1 MGDPYP
7 TEVRMRLLAW
17 YDANRRDLPWRRT
30 RDPYRILVAEYLLQ
44 RTRIKSGT
52 PYYERFLKRF
62 PTVQDLAA
70 APLDDVL
77 AVWEGLGFYGRAR
90 NLHAAAR
97 AIVEDHRGL
106 IPPSHDALAS
116 LPGSGPYTAGAVA
129 SIAFGI
135 PVPAVDGN
143 VTRVIARVFR
153 IREDVTTGTVRR
165 RIAEIAARLVPS
177 DRPGTF
183 NQAMMELGA
192 TICTPLG
199 PACPKCPL
207 ERFCLARAAGE
218 EQDLP
223 VSSRPRSAPVAPVV
237 FGLVT
242 ADDRVLVVR
251 RPRGQL
257 LGGLWALPG
266 GERSGR
272 SEKADLKGSIRFQT
286 GVEVRVGPR
295 WARVDR
301 TFSHRKWSGS
311 VYRCSPIRRPNE
323 TESVRRIPRD
333 SFAWK
338 GFGFGATNRTS
349 GATPH
354 SCAARFRMPPESN
367 GRPLRACSVQR
378 RRSRRR
384 SIASVRHLS
393 TPRRAGPTSGK
404 RVSPQTQ
411 PSCSRTT
418 RISPRRRSRP

>member
-1 MGDPYP
+1 MGEPSPDD
-7 TEVRMRLLAW
+7 VRARLLPW

-116 LPGSGPYTAGAVA
+116 LPGIGPYTAGAVA

-192 TICTPLG
+192 TICTPLA

-207 ERFCLARAAGE
+207 ERLCLARAAGE

-223 VSSRPRSAPVAPVV
+223 VSSRPRSAPVVPVV

-311 VYRCSPIRRPNE
+311 IYRCSPIRRPQE
-323 TESVRRIPRD
+323 TDSVRWIPREEVMRLPLVPFHRD
-333 SFAWK
+333 AIKALAGIESF
-338 GFGFGATNRTS
+338 
-349 GATPH
+349 
-354 SCAARFRMPPESN
+354 ES
-367 GRPLRACSVQR
+367 
-378 RRSRRR
+378 
-384 SIASVRHLS
+384 
-393 TPRRAGPTSGK
+393 
-404 RVSPQTQ
+404 
-411 PSCSRTT
+411 T
-418 RISPRRRSRP
+418 R